1 MIATTTNLD
10 KYYLLLGISRESSL
24 DDLKTSYRLLAR
36 QWHPDL
42 NPGNSEAPQRF
53 IALNQAYQILLTR
66 LLAPSPQFTSQPVP
80 TAVPTKP
87 TTSDNERQTANRTPT
102 NRHRVPQPAAPVPVL
117 TKYQAELKWK
127 LSCKL
132 QLLIEQEQFL
142 QAIFVVE
149 GLAQYLPDDIQIP
162 QWQGIIYAKFGC
174 QLIKRRKFNKAR
186 IYFTKALRVDPHNQH
201 LATIA
206 DRAFTQMARLS

>member
-1 MIATTTNLD
+1 MLASTTNLD
-10 KYYLLLGISRESSL
+10 KYYQLLGLPRGASL
-24 DDLKTSYRLLAR
+24 NQLKTSYRLLAR

-42 NPGNSEAPQRF
+42 NPGNIEAPQRF

-66 LLAPSPQFTSQPVP
+66 LSSPSPQFTPQPVP
-80 TAVPTKP
+80 AAVPTRSPDRP
-87 TTSDNERQTANRTPT
+87 TTNRPLT
-102 NRHRVPQPAAPVPVL
+102 NRHRVPQPAAPIPVI
-117 TKYQAELKWK
+117 TNYQAELKWK

-149 GLAQYLPDDIQIP
+149 GLAQYLPHDLQIP
-162 QWQGIIYAKFGC
+162 QWQGMIYAKFGS

-201 LATIA
+201 LATIV
-206 DRAFTQMARLS
+206 DRAFTQMTRLS

>member
-1 MIATTTNLD
+1 MLASTTNLD
-10 KYYLLLGISRESSL
+10 KYYLLLGISHEASL
-24 DDLKTSYRLLAR
+24 DELKTSYRLLAR

-80 TAVPTKP
+80 MAVPTRP
-87 TTSDNERQTANRTPT
+87 TANRTPT
-102 NRHRVPQPAAPVPVL
+102 THHRVPQPAAPVPAL

-186 IYFTKALRVDPHNQH
+186 IYFNKALRVDPHNQH
-201 LATIA
+201 LATIV